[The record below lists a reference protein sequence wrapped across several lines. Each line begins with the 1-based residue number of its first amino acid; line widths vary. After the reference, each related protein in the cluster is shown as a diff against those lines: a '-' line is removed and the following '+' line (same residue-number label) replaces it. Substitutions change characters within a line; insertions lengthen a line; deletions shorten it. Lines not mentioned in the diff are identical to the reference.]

1 MVFRSSNLLDD
12 LKHDRLLNISI
23 FRVIS
28 MLLIVLYHCM
38 CYNAGIW
45 NYPSVE
51 PDNVIYI
58 LAQIIVYLA
67 LPFFFFISGYLY
79 SYIYI
84 YKNGYRNWRKFLI
97 SKLKRLI
104 LPTIS
109 WTIIYYIVI
118 PSDFSIW
125 ELLSGIRHL
134 WFLPT
139 LFCVFIIA
147 KIISPVFFLKG
158 KPFIDILIGLG
169 LMAISIVINRKYGE
183 LLVGNLTHYI
193 VYFLGGMILFKH
205 RIFVMNRSFAIA
217 LLLLLICMHC
227 LILLFPLFRFQ
238 SIVDVIIVIA
248 ISGLILELL
257 TAVRLNPDSY
267 KTSVLKNLDKN
278 SMGIYLVHQVLI
290 MLLFE
295 YSLFEELWLSNHSYI
310 GPVVLFML
318 VFPMS
323 WFFAA
328 VKRKLKLEP
337 FL

>member
-1 MVFRSSNLLDD
+1 MV
-12 LKHDRLLNISI
+12 
-23 FRVIS
+23 
-28 MLLIVLYHCM
+28 
-38 CYNAGIW
+38 
-45 NYPSVE
+45 
-51 PDNVIYI
+51 
-58 LAQIIVYLA
+58 
-67 LPFFFFISGYLY
+67 
-79 SYIYI
+79 
-84 YKNGYRNWRKFLI
+84 
-97 SKLKRLI
+97 
-104 LPTIS
+104 
-109 WTIIYYIVI
+109 
-118 PSDFSIW
+118 
-125 ELLSGIRHL
+125 
-134 WFLPT
+134 LPT

-169 LMAISIVINRKYGE
+169 LMAISIMINRIYGE

-193 VYFLGGMILFKH
+193 VYFFGGMILFKH

-267 KTSVLKNLDKN
+267 KTRVLKNLDKN

-290 MLLFE
+290 MVLFE
-295 YSLFEELWLSNHSYI
+295 YSLFEELWLSNHPYI
-310 GPVVLFML
+310 GPVALFML

-323 WFFAA
+323 WFCAGI
-328 VKRKLKLEP
+328 KRKLKLEP